1 MRIRTFIPLI
11 TCLLMPS
18 MLFLNACVTTQAPAP
33 VEVYGANNQSPNVSN
48 SSALDNFDGTGPTKV
63 AILLPLS
70 GPNADLGQAML
81 QAAQLA
87 VFDIN
92 NDGFE
97 LIPHDTKGTFDGGE
111 KAAENAINND
121 AQIILGPL
129 FADAVRGAKK
139 IATPNDVKIIAFSTD
154 WTLGNTATFL
164 MGFMPFSQVDRI
176 ANYATSQRLNR
187 FAIIAPQ
194 GKYGDAVTAQ
204 FKQRVTEN
212 GGSIASTINF
222 IPNDAA
228 VVSQINAI
236 NPNDIDAVFIPT
248 GSKDLEVITNA
259 LNNMLTDKGMS
270 PSKIKRLGTGLWD
283 DTNIANMMGIQGGW
297 FAAPPAGSRQGF
309 EQKYQST
316 YGQVPPRI
324 ATLAYDAT
332 ALSAILSTKGYGF
345 NVITDPNG
353 YAGID
358 GVFKF
363 GANGLIQRNLAVFE
377 INKGTIKEIAPA
389 TKSF

>member
-1 MRIRTFIPLI
+1 MPIRNFIPVILLTI
-11 TCLLMPS
+11 CLS
-18 MLFLNACVTTQAPAP
+18 ACVTTQDPAP
-33 VEVYGANNQSPNVSN
+33 VEVYGVNNQSPNVSTSN
-48 SSALDNFDGTGPTKV
+48 ALGQFENTAPTKV

-92 NDGFE
+92 NTGFE
-97 LIPHDTKGTFDGGE
+97 LIPHDTKGTLSGGE

-121 AQIILGPL
+121 AEIILGPL

-164 MGFMPFSQVDRI
+164 MGFMPFSQVDRV
-176 ANYATSQRLNR
+176 ADYAASKNLNR
-187 FAIIAPQ
+187 FAIIAPK
-194 GKYGDAVTAQ
+194 GKYGDAVTGQ
-204 FKQRVTEN
+204 FKQSVMEN
-212 GGSIASTINF
+212 GGTVSTTINF
-222 IPNDAA
+222 IPNDTAI
-228 VVSQINAI
+228 VSQINAI
-236 NPNDIDAVFIPT
+236 NADDIDAVFIPT
-248 GSKDLEVITNA
+248 GGKDLEVITTA
-259 LNNMLTDKGMS
+259 LSDQGMP
-270 PSKIKRLGTGLWD
+270 PSKVKRLGTGLWD
-283 DTNIANMMGIQGGW
+283 DTNIANMMGIQSGW
-297 FAAPPAGSRQGF
+297 FAAPPAGPRQNF
-309 EQKYQST
+309 ERQYQET
-316 YGQVPPRI
+316 YSQTPPRI

-332 ALSAILSTKGYGF
+332 ALAAILSTKGYNF

-353 YAGID
+353 YAGLD

-377 INKGTIKEIAPA
+377 INKGQIKEIASA
-389 TKSF
+389 GKAF